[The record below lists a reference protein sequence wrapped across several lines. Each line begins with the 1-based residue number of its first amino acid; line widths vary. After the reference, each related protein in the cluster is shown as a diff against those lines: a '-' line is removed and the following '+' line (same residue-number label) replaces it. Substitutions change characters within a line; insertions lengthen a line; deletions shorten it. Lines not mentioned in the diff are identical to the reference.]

1 MPGFHVS
8 AYARKQVLERV
19 ERLAREGLDV
29 ASFLSEAGA
38 ALDRAVPSGIDAVPA
53 PTWMTLDPASL
64 LLTSMVSEGCTMP
77 WSAEEMVW
85 LEYSSEMVGN
95 RVGDVVRNPLGVQ
108 TAHELVESDPVAA
121 GEYVELLQSMG
132 AAHEALVALRARDGQ
147 HWGAVYL
154 AREPGRPDFSSEE
167 LDFLRAVAP
176 HLAEGV
182 RRGLLAGEACE
193 PEGPDAPAIVVLGA
207 DLTPESFTP
216 GAQQW
221 LSDLPVRKRSELPA
235 AVLSVAQVAL
245 AGRGE
250 GRRWEPASA
259 RVLSERR
266 GWVML
271 HGQALAGSGGRRV
284 AVTIQPAGPDRIS
297 PLLMAAYGLT
307 EREEEVTRHVLQGDS
322 TGQIAEALCISPYTV
337 QEHLKHIFE
346 KTSVRSRRELMSRV
360 FARHY
365 QPRVEDN
372 HERVRVDRTIRG
384 GPFPDRSAQRVGTTH
399 HEPA

>member
-1 MPGFHVS
+1 MPGLHVS

-38 ALDRAVPSGIDAVPA
+38 ALDRAVPSGIEAAPA

-64 LLTSMVSEGCTMP
+64 LFTSMVSQGCTMA
-77 WSAEEMVW
+77 WSAQDMVW
-85 LEYSSEMVGN
+85 FEHSSEMVGN
-95 RVGDVVRNPLGVQ
+95 RVGDVVRNRRGVQ
-108 TAHELVESDPVAA
+108 TLRELVETDPGGA

-154 AREPGRPDFSSEE
+154 AREHDRPDFSAEE

-176 HLAEGV
+176 HLAEGI
-182 RRGLLAGEACE
+182 RHGLLAGEASE
-193 PEGPDAPAIVVLGA
+193 PEGPDAPAIVVLGEN
-207 DLTPESFTP
+207 LTPESLTP
-216 GAQQW
+216 GAQLW
-221 LSDLPVRKRSELPA
+221 LSDLPVLARGELPA

-250 GRRWEPASA
+250 GRRGEPPSA
-259 RVLSERR
+259 RVRSQRR
-266 GWVML
+266 GWMML
-271 HGQALAGSGGRRV
+271 HGQTLAGDGGRRV
-284 AVTIQPAGPDRIS
+284 AVAIQPGRPDRIT

-307 EREEEVTRHVLQGDS
+307 EREEQVTRHVLQGDS
-322 TGQIAEALCISPYTV
+322 TAQIAQALCVSPHTV
-337 QEHLKHIFE
+337 QEHLKHIFD
-346 KTSVRSRRELMSRV
+346 KTSVRSRRELVGRV
-360 FARHY
+360 FTRHY

-372 HERVRVDRTIRG
+372 DERVRVDRPIRG
-384 GPFPDRSAQRVGTTH
+384 GPFPDRYAQRISGTH